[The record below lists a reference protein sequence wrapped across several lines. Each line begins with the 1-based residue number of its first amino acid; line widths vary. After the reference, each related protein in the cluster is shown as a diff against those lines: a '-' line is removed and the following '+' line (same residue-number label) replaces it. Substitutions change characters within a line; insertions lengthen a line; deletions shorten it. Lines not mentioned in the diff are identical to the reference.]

1 MNAAT
6 ASKLGHA
13 AWICVKVRRV
23 GAMLKTS
30 GMKRGE
36 GLFIYLSNGFR
47 WNCFKKNN
55 VLFVYFWKDFIIK
68 IARVGKNLSRDGYVY
83 IKWGEINPWKLR
95 YGKKST
101 CIELF
106 SCARWLRETIENRVK
121 SWQAIR
127 EAIQYSVEKVNKYFV
142 HTVQLYIY
150 ILYSLDIS
158 CIELWIE
165 VNRTNK
171 GKEIHRVN

>member
-1 MNAAT
+1 MRAVYVGEWTLQPRRNSAT
-6 ASKLGHA
+6 PRESASKFAELA
-13 AWICVKVRRV
+13 RCWKRAEWNAERV
-23 GAMLKTS
+23 Y
-30 GMKRGE
+30 
-36 GLFIYLSNGFR
+36 LFIYLSNGFR

-150 ILYSLDIS
+150 FFLSIY
-158 CIELWIE
+158 
-165 VNRTNK
+165 
-171 GKEIHRVN
+171 RV